1 MKLPKRQPRD
11 SESLSDTIDSLL
23 TACTVV
29 LLLASLGGLAALFS
43 SLHIGLRVGD
53 ILVFKPDATVADSLP
68 VTAIRSALTAART
81 APLPQASAAAQRCTL
96 DAAVMAHGGGS
107 LVVETK
113 SLVQPVYGVH
123 WSGAHTSTGVG
134 DCGGSVDLTMSRM
147 DLQTLV
153 NAIGGFSFN
162 SQGNVL

>member
-1 MKLPKRQPRD
+1 MKLPKRRLRGH
-11 SESLSDTIDSLL
+11 ESLTDTVDSLL

-29 LLLASLGGLAALFS
+29 LLLASLGGLTALIA
-43 SLHIGLRVGD
+43 SLHVGLRVGD
-53 ILVFKPDATVADSLP
+53 ILVFKPEASIADTLP
-68 VTAIRSALTAART
+68 VTATRLAAL
-81 APLPQASAAAQRCTL
+81 PHKVAAATTCTL
-96 DAAVMAHGGGS
+96 DPAVMAHDGGS

-113 SLVQPVYGVH
+113 SLAKPVYGVH
-123 WSGAHTSTGVG
+123 WAGAHTSTGTG

-162 SQGNVL
+162 SRGYVL

>member
-11 SESLSDTIDSLL
+11 NETLSDTIDSLL

-29 LLLASLGGLAALFS
+29 LLLASLGGLAALFA
-43 SLHIGLRVGD
+43 SLHVGLRVGD
-53 ILVFKPDATVADSLP
+53 ILVFKPEATVADSMP
-68 VTAIRSALTAART
+68 VTAVRSAPLTQRSAT
-81 APLPQASAAAQRCTL
+81 AQTCTL
-96 DAAVMAHGGGS
+96 DPSVMAHDGGS

-113 SLVQPVYGVH
+113 SLVQQVYGVH
-123 WSGAHTSTGVG
+123 WVGAHTSTGAG
-134 DCGGSVDLTMSRM
+134 DCGKSVDLTMSRM

-162 SQGNVL
+162 SRGNVL

>member
-1 MKLPKRQPRD
+1 MKLPKRHERD
-11 SESLSDTIDSLL
+11 SEATSDTIDSLL

-68 VTAIRSALTAART
+68 VTATR
-81 APLPQASAAAQRCTL
+81 LPQPSAVAATCTL
-96 DAAVMAHGGGS
+96 DPAVMAHGGGS

-113 SLVQPVYGVH
+113 SLTKPIYGVH
-123 WSGAHTSTGVG
+123 WAGAHTSTGSG
-134 DCGGSVDLTMSRM
+134 DCGGSMDLTMSRM

-153 NAIGGFSFN
+153 NAIGGFSL
-162 SQGNVL
+162 SSRGNVL

>member
-1 MKLPKRQPRD
+1 MKFPKREPRD
-11 SESLSDTIDSLL
+11 SETISDTVDSLL

-29 LLLASLGGLAALFS
+29 LLLASLGGLAALFA

-53 ILVFKPDATVADSLP
+53 ILVFKPEATVADSLP
-68 VTAIRSALTAART
+68 ITATRA
-81 APLPQASAAAQRCTL
+81 APLPRQAASASTCTL
-96 DAAVMAHGGGS
+96 DPAVMAHDGGS

-123 WSGAHTSTGVG
+123 WAGVHTSTGTG
-134 DCGGSVDLTMSRM
+134 DCGGSVDLTMTRM
-147 DLQTLV
+147 DLQSLV

-162 SQGNVL
+162 SHGNVL

>member
-11 SESLSDTIDSLL
+11 NEATSDTIDSLL

-29 LLLASLGGLAALFS
+29 LLLASLGGLTALFA

-53 ILVFKPDATVADSLP
+53 ILVFKPEATVADSLP
-68 VTAIRSALTAART
+68 VTATRS
-81 APLPQASAAAQRCTL
+81 APLPQQSALAPTCTL
-96 DAAVMAHGGGS
+96 DPAVMAHGGGS

-113 SLVQPVYGVH
+113 SLTKPVYGVH
-123 WSGAHTSTGVG
+123 WAGAHTSTGAG

-153 NAIGGFSFN
+153 NAIGGFSF
-162 SQGNVL
+162 SSRGNVL

>member
-11 SESLSDTIDSLL
+11 SETISDTIDSLL

-29 LLLASLGGLAALFS
+29 LLLASLGGLAALFA

-53 ILVFKPDATVADSLP
+53 ILAFKPEASVADGLP
-68 VTAIRSALTAART
+68 VTATKSLFG
-81 APLPQASAAAQRCTL
+81 QAAAAATCTL
-96 DAAVMAHGGGS
+96 DPAIMAHDGGS
-107 LVVETK
+107 IVVESK
-113 SLVQPVYGVH
+113 SLIHPTYRVH
-123 WSGAHTSTGVG
+123 WAGAHTSSGAA
-134 DCGGSVDLTMSRM
+134 DCGSSVDLTMSRM

-162 SQGNVL
+162 SRGYVF

>member
-11 SESLSDTIDSLL
+11 KEATADTIDSLL

-29 LLLASLGGLAALFS
+29 LLLASLGGLTALFTT
-43 SLHIGLRVGD
+43 LHVGLRVGD
-53 ILVFKPDATVADSLP
+53 ILVFKPQANVADTLP
-68 VTAIRSALTAART
+68 VTAIATRS
-81 APLPQASAAAQRCTL
+81 APLPQQSASAATCTL
-96 DAAVMAHGGGS
+96 DPAVMAHDGGS
-107 LVVETK
+107 IVVETR
-113 SLVQPVYGVH
+113 SLTRPVYGVH
-123 WSGAHTSTGVG
+123 WAGTHTSTGVG
-134 DCGGSVDLTMSRM
+134 DCGSSADLTMTRM

>member
-11 SESLSDTIDSLL
+11 SETISDTVDSLL

-29 LLLASLGGLAALFS
+29 LLLASLGGLTALFA

-53 ILVFKPDATVADSLP
+53 ILAFKPEASVADGLP
-68 VTAIRSALTAART
+68 VMATKSVPGQSAPAAT
-81 APLPQASAAAQRCTL
+81 CTL
-96 DAAVMAHGGGS
+96 DPAVMAHDGGS
-107 LVVETK
+107 IVVESK
-113 SLVQPVYGVH
+113 SLIHPTYRVH
-123 WSGAHTSTGVG
+123 WAGARTSTGA
-134 DCGGSVDLTMSRM
+134 DNCGSSVDLTVSRM

-162 SQGNVL
+162 SRGYVF

>member
-11 SESLSDTIDSLL
+11 NETLSGTIDSLL

-29 LLLASLGGLAALFS
+29 LLLASLGGLAMLFA

-53 ILVFKPDATVADSLP
+53 ILVFKPEATVADSLP
-68 VTAIRSALTAART
+68 VTATRSAS
-81 APLPQASAAAQRCTL
+81 LPQRSATAQTCTL
-96 DAAVMAHGGGS
+96 DPAVMAHNGGS

-113 SLVQPVYGVH
+113 SLIQPVYGVH
-123 WSGAHTSTGVG
+123 WVGAHTSTGAG

-162 SQGNVL
+162 SRGNVL

>member
-1 MKLPKRQPRD
+1 MKLPKRHSRD
-11 SESLSDTIDSLL
+11 NEAASDTIDSLL

-29 LLLASLGGLAALFS
+29 LLLASLGGLAALFA

-53 ILVFKPDATVADSLP
+53 ILVFKPEATVADSLP
-68 VTAIRSALTAART
+68 VTAARS
-81 APLPQASAAAQRCTL
+81 APLPQQSAVAATCTL
-96 DAAVMAHGGGS
+96 DPAVMAHGGGS

-113 SLVQPVYGVH
+113 SLVHPVYGVH
-123 WSGAHTSTGVG
+123 WVGAHTSTGAG

-162 SQGNVL
+162 SRGNVL

>member
-11 SESLSDTIDSLL
+11 SETISDTVDSLL

-29 LLLASLGGLAALFS
+29 LLLASLGGLTALFA

-53 ILVFKPDATVADSLP
+53 ILAFKPEASVADGLP
-68 VTAIRSALTAART
+68 VTATMSVPAPAKSATAT
-81 APLPQASAAAQRCTL
+81 TCTL
-96 DAAVMAHGGGS
+96 DPAVMAHDGGS
-107 LVVETK
+107 IVVESK
-113 SLVQPVYGVH
+113 SLIHPTYRVH
-123 WSGAHTSTGVG
+123 WAGARTSTGA
-134 DCGGSVDLTMSRM
+134 DNCGSSVDLTVSRM

-162 SQGNVL
+162 SRGYVF

>member
-1 MKLPKRQPRD
+1 MKLPKRHPRD
-11 SESLSDTIDSLL
+11 NEAISDIVDSLL

-29 LLLASLGGLAALFS
+29 LLVASLGGLMALFS
-43 SLHIGLRVGD
+43 SLHVGLRVGD
-53 ILVFKPDATVADSLP
+53 ILVFKPGASVADGLP
-68 VTAIRSALTAART
+68 VAATRST
-81 APLPQASAAAQRCTL
+81 PLPQQSGSARICTL
-96 DAAVMAHGGGS
+96 DPAVMAHDGGS

-113 SLVQPVYGVH
+113 SLTEPDYGVH
-123 WSGAHTSTGVG
+123 WAGAHTSAGAS

-162 SQGNVL
+162 SRGNVL

>member
-1 MKLPKRQPRD
+1 MKLPKRQQPRD
-11 SESLSDTIDSLL
+11 SETLSDTIDSLL

-29 LLLASLGGLAALFS
+29 LLLASLGGLAALFA

-68 VTAIRSALTAART
+68 VSATRSS
-81 APLPQASAAAQRCTL
+81 PLPQQSAAAPTCTL
-96 DAAVMAHGGGS
+96 DPAVMARAGGS

-113 SLVQPVYGVH
+113 SLAQPVYEVH
-123 WSGAHTSTGVG
+123 WSGGHTSTGSG
-134 DCGGSVDLTMSRM
+134 DCGGSADLTMSRM

-162 SQGNVL
+162 SRGNVL